1 MGNQPSSP
9 ASPTPPSNPP
19 PPITVSCDA
28 DCRRQKDLKD
38 LKYAMDLAAKNKS
51 TEPEVYEQAR
61 IKYYTLLDGQKWLK
75 TEQERIAKS
84 DIEPIVS
91 AYTTKYSDLKKE
103 QRTNS
108 TFINLAN
115 SVKSQQADVDDKNK
129 ILEKQIE
136 TQKNT
141 IDVKNRLYQLAGMPA
156 GSVVTPY
163 LPIILDVIIGILSII
178 VAYLLFTKI
187 GSLFSVPE
195 VVEEPIMSAGKRR

>member
-1 MGNQPSSP
+1 
-9 ASPTPPSNPP
+9 
-19 PPITVSCDA
+19 
-28 DCRRQKDLKD
+28 
-38 LKYAMDLAAKNKS
+38 
-51 TEPEVYEQAR
+51 
-61 IKYYTLLDGQKWLK
+61 
-75 TEQERIAKS
+75 
-84 DIEPIVS
+84 
-91 AYTTKYSDLKKE
+91 
-103 QRTNS
+103 
-108 TFINLAN
+108 
-115 SVKSQQADVDDKNK
+115 VKSQQADVDDKNK

-141 IDVKNRLYQLAGMPA
+141 VDVKNRLYQLAGMPA